1 MSKLSEQIQSI
12 QKGDESLLQNFL
24 NQFLPLLKKYAYK
37 LAYPEALDD
46 LQYHFIH
53 LLLTISCDGFID
65 KDDIYILSY
74 IRKTIH
80 NRYIFLSKQQDKLRK
95 TVSIEDLSESE
106 SIRMEHQ
113 NSTQDNYSNLFWDEI
128 KTILNSHEYE
138 IISLHYKLDFTIAE
152 ISLKLHCSR
161 QSINQTKNRALQK
174 LKSFYAK
181 I

>member
-1 MSKLSEQIQSI
+1 MSKLSEQIQAI
-12 QKGDESLLQNFL
+12 QKGDQALLQNFL
-24 NQFLPLLKKYAYK
+24 KQFLPLLKKYAYK

-53 LLLTISCDGFID
+53 LLLTINCDGFID

-95 TVSIEDLSESE
+95 TVFIDNLSESE
-106 SIRMEHQ
+106 SLRMEHQ
-113 NSTQDNYSNLFWDEI
+113 YSTQDNYSNLFWDEI
-128 KTILNSHEYE
+128 KSVLNSHEYE
-138 IISLHYKLDFTIAE
+138 IISLHYKLGFTIAE
-152 ISLKLHCSR
+152 ISLKLRCSR

-174 LKSFYAK
+174 LKSYYIK

>member
-1 MSKLSEQIQSI
+1 MSKISEQIHSI
-12 QKGDESLLQNFL
+12 QKCDEALLQNL
-24 NQFLPLLKKYAYK
+24 SKQFLPLLKKYAYK

-46 LQYHFIH
+46 LQYHFVQ
-53 LLLTISCDGFID
+53 LLLTINCDGFID

-74 IRKTIH
+74 IRKTIY

-106 SIRMEHQ
+106 SLRTEHQ
-113 NSTQDNYSNLFWDEI
+113 NSTQDNYSDLFWDEI
-128 KTILNSHEYE
+128 ETILNSHEYE
-138 IISLHYKLDFTIAE
+138 IISLHYKFGFSIAE

-174 LKSFYAK
+174 LKSFYTK

>member
-1 MSKLSEQIQSI
+1 MSKISEQIQTI

-53 LLLTISCDGFID
+53 LLLTINCDGFID

-95 TVSIEDLSESE
+95 TVFIDDLSESE
-106 SIRMEHQ
+106 SLQMEHQ
-113 NSTQDNYSNLFWDEI
+113 NSTQDNYSKLFWDEI
-128 KTILNSHEYE
+128 KSILNSHEYE
-138 IISLHYKLDFTIAE
+138 IISLHYKFGFSIAE
-152 ISLKLHCSR
+152 ISRILHCSR

-174 LKSFYAK
+174 LKRFYTK